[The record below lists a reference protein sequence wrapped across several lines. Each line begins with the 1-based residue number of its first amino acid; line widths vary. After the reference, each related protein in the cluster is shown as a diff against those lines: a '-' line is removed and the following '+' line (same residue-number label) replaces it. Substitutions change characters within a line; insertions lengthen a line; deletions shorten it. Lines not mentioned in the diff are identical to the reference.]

1 MNDQTTIRDNAPAQ
15 GGRTIVI
22 LVDSL
27 RPVEESGSVFAPG
40 TEGQFLLRL
49 GALLA
54 SGAGGR
60 LVALKLVAVPEGES
74 LSAYST
80 TAQELRR
87 ELEREMLD
95 ALATGGEAISGPPA
109 HSGNGA
115 SAPSS
120 QPTYSFISPV
130 VKVAPENEL
139 AVEVRAFLAVEP
151 GAMALLPMRRG
162 RDGEQSWV
170 RRALRKPLPV
180 DVAWVRPPTNGYAKD
195 TPFDTGMRVLLPARG
210 GPQAE
215 LALSLSQDLVDVL
228 RAQVAIL
235 HVMRE
240 NMPEMERATE
250 EAPFNEL
257 LERIRRARPGIERPR
272 RIYVTGTDVVKTVAQ
287 ATEGYDLLIMGAG
300 GEAAAD
306 LGRFTNAV
314 ARQSKLA
321 LMAVKTRVPVGPAI
335 RAARKRARPHAMQP
349 EALSHIVDKWFAE
362 NTFHANEFSDLARL
376 VEIKRKRGVTIS
388 VGLPALNEEETI
400 GGVISVLKEA
410 LMEQV
415 PLVDEIVVIDSNSTD
430 RTREIAAEMGVPVY
444 IHQEILPEAGEP
456 LAGKGEALWKSLHVL
471 KGDIIAWVDTDVAN
485 MHPQFVYGLIGPLL
499 REPRIG
505 YVKGYYHRPIKVGDD
520 LQHEGGGRVTELTVR
535 PLLNL
540 FYPLLSGM
548 VQPLAGEYAGRRE
561 VLEQLPFF
569 SGYGVETGLLIDLLE
584 RYGLYSIGQV
594 NLEKRIH
601 RNRTLADLSLTAFA
615 IVQVV
620 LMRLQARARTN
631 LLEEVNRSMKLIRF
645 ERDHLSLEVRRVRDV
660 ERPPIASIPAYRER
674 MESLKLAA
682 AER

>member
-1 MNDQTTIRDNAPAQ
+1 M
-15 GGRTIVI
+15 
-22 LVDSL
+22 
-27 RPVEESGSVFAPG
+27 
-40 TEGQFLLRL
+40 
-49 GALLA
+49 
-54 SGAGGR
+54 
-60 LVALKLVAVPEGES
+60 
-74 LSAYST
+74 
-80 TAQELRR
+80 
-87 ELEREMLD
+87 
-95 ALATGGEAISGPPA
+95 
-109 HSGNGA
+109 
-115 SAPSS
+115 
-120 QPTYSFISPV
+120 
-130 VKVAPENEL
+130 
-139 AVEVRAFLAVEP
+139 
-151 GAMALLPMRRG
+151 
-162 RDGEQSWV
+162 
-170 RRALRKPLPV
+170 
-180 DVAWVRPPTNGYAKD
+180 
-195 TPFDTGMRVLLPARG
+195 
-210 GPQAE
+210 
-215 LALSLSQDLVDVL
+215 VDVL
-228 RAQVAIL
+228 RAQFANL
-235 HVMRE
+235 QVMQE

-257 LERIRRARPGIERPR
+257 LERIRRARPGVERPR
-272 RIYVTGTDVVKTVAQ
+272 RIYVTGTNPVKTVAQ

-362 NTFHANEFSDLARL
+362 NTFHANEFSDLNRL
-376 VEIKRKRGVTIS
+376 VEIKRQRGVTIS

-620 LMRLQARARTN
+620 LTRLQARARTN

-660 ERPPIASIPAYRER
+660 ERPPIATIPAYRER
-674 MESLKLAA
+674 HESLKLAA